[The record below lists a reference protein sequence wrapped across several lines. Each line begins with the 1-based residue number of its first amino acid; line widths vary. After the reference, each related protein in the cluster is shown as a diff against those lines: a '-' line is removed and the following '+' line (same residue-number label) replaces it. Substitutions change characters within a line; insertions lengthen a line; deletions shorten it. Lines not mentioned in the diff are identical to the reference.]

1 MLTKGDQNTGYQR
14 LWFIFR
20 GNLSSQEHQADSMPL
35 GLILL
40 ENCQVEPCFGAT
52 EPYAF
57 TILTPGVEG
66 TEVGQSKLEA
76 ENQELGTWLWVQAGV
91 SWRQLA
97 VLLPPQYQ
105 SCAKQLAKNP
115 ADSHIPLPPQDCGL
129 LATLSPHS
137 RFQELHERFGKEIRA
152 LQVIRRGLQE
162 DSTNGGSR
170 SQAKMEQELNRC
182 LLMND

>member
-57 TILTPGVEG
+57 TILTPEVEG

-97 VLLPPQYQ
+97 VLLPP
-105 SCAKQLAKNP
+105 
-115 ADSHIPLPPQDCGL
+115 PPRGSVPKLCQAAG
-129 LATLSPHS
+129 
-137 RFQELHERFGKEIRA
+137 QEP
-152 LQVIRRGLQE
+152 
-162 DSTNGGSR
+162 S
-170 SQAKMEQELNRC
+170 
-182 LLMND
+182 

>member
-40 ENCQVEPCFGAT
+40 ENCQ
-52 EPYAF
+52 
-57 TILTPGVEG
+57 
-66 TEVGQSKLEA
+66 
-76 ENQELGTWLWVQAGV
+76 
-91 SWRQLA
+91 
-97 VLLPPQYQ
+97 
-105 SCAKQLAKNP
+105 
-115 ADSHIPLPPQDCGL
+115 DCGL

-152 LQVIRRGLQE
+152 LQVMRRGLQE
-162 DSTNGGSR
+162 ASTNGGSR
-170 SQAKMEQELNRC
+170 SQAKTEQELNRC